1 MKLKINERLVSSFK
15 SVNKNPDYMLDFLLS
30 SIDVNACRNA
40 MEIVEEFKLLG
51 TAVEVEIN
59 EKNLYTVN
67 QLFGTSDSN
76 TVEKLL
82 WVSLLFPEI

>member
-82 WVSLLFPEI
+82 WVALLFPEI

>member
-1 MKLKINERLVSSFK
+1 MKINERLVSSFK

-76 TVEKLL
+76 TDEKLL
-82 WVSLLFPEI
+82 WVAILFPEI